1 MRQIEQTFFARA
13 RRYAAPAP
21 FDCRKVC
28 RQSLSAQA
36 APPPFHAARRLKKAA
51 GALLSL
57 LRANDALKPYYAQL
71 VGMVGVADLR
81 AVFERVLPQAG
92 IGGAV

>member
-1 MRQIEQTFFARA
+1 MPRPRLLS
-13 RRYAAPAP
+13 AAK
-21 FDCRKVC
+21 FVGKVC
-28 RQSLSAQA
+28 QRK
-36 APPPFHAARRLKKAA
+36 PRRRLKKAA

>member
-1 MRQIEQTFFARA
+1 MPRPRLLS
-13 RRYAAPAP
+13 AAK
-21 FDCRKVC
+21 FVGKVC

-57 LRANDALKPYYAQL
+57 LRATDALKPYYAQL

-81 AVFERVLPQAG
+81 AVFERILPQAG

>member
-1 MRQIEQTFFARA
+1 MPRPRLLS
-13 RRYAAPAP
+13 AAK
-21 FDCRKVC
+21 FVGKVC
-28 RQSLSAQA
+28 RKSLSAKFVSA
-36 APPPFHAARRLKKAA
+36 RRPPPFHAARRLKKAA

-57 LRANDALKPYYAQL
+57 VRATDALKPYYAQL

-81 AVFERVLPQAG
+81 AVFERILPQAG